1 MFSEVLLVQLIIVL
15 LTALFYKV
23 YDTSN
28 LLIKSILFLIASSA
42 YLLILDGD
50 IFVSFLLIIDL
61 GVFFIFFAF
70 LIHLTSFLLS
80 KSYVNSTASSLVQV
94 LPPVIL
100 LIVAYVFYNSNYIY
114 QAGVDY
120 VWFFYI
126 THSDF
131 YALLSNIFQS
141 DMNLLREVYFL
152 SNFFEFFLLSVA
164 IYFAIL
170 TIQLFINLLNI
181 ACTDSKPLVNLSNKN
196 SSVFFFKRQD
206 FNKQST
212 AKASS
217 RVWKNS
223 CGKGVDY

>member
-1 MFSEVLLVQLIIVL
+1 M
-15 LTALFYKV
+15 
-23 YDTSN
+23 
-28 LLIKSILFLIASSA
+28 
-42 YLLILDGD
+42 
-50 IFVSFLLIIDL
+50 
-61 GVFFIFFAF
+61 
-70 LIHLTSFLLS
+70 TSFLLS

-217 RVWKNS
+217 RV
-223 CGKGVDY
+223 